1 MYSQVSQYFAVNFDA
16 CQVQTVDETAV
27 CQSFVIGANARIDA
41 LDPQAAEVTL
51 AIMTVASC
59 VLVCFIDSL
68 CCNFERI
75 LATSIV
81 TFGLVDDFLVT
92 AMGDNTPFYA

>member
-1 MYSQVSQYFAVNFDA
+1 LIHNRVERGGFMYSQVSQYFAVNFDA
-16 CQVQTVDETAV
+16 CQIQTVDETAV

-59 VLVCFIDSL
+59 VLRS
-68 CCNFERI
+68 
-75 LATSIV
+75 AS
-81 TFGLVDDFLVT
+81 
-92 AMGDNTPFYA
+92 P